1 MNKILS
7 HSGKFKMESL
17 HLKLHLTI
25 ANFHFCLQ
33 ARVSY
38 LNVLQ
43 WAHLNVAEE
52 SLWIFRCLAQSV

>member
-1 MNKILS
+1 
-7 HSGKFKMESL
+7 MESL

-52 SLWIFRCLAQSV
+52 SLWIFRYLVQSV